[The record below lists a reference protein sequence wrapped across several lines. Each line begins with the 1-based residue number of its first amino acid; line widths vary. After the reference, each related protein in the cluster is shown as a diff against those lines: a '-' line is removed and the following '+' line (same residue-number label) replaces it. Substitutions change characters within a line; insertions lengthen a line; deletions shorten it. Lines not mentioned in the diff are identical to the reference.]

1 MHGVGRRDLR
11 SMVSME
17 QKFSAIT
24 LGHGSGGRL
33 TQQLTNTII
42 SNFDLTNFESEDCAW
57 INEDMAV
64 AIDGFTVTPL
74 SFPGGDIGK
83 LAVCGSTNDLA
94 VRGVRPDMLVLSL
107 IIEEGLDMEQFAGY
121 MKSAADTCRIMG
133 TRLIAGDTKV
143 VPRGTADKLFIT
155 TCAIGKRISS
165 NKLGT
170 ANIMDGDHLILTT
183 SPGKHGS
190 VLAAVRFGIE
200 APELQSDCA
209 PLWPSL
215 LPLLDLNGLHAMRDC
230 TRGGVGTVL
239 CEWAESCGLGFEIEE
254 QRLPKNEYAASI
266 CDILGFD
273 NLWLAGEG
281 CALIAVSECD
291 AEECLKRLR
300 VSSICSE
307 AALVGKVYNKRSG
320 MAWMKTLIGGER
332 IIDMPAGEILPRI
345 C

>member
-1 MHGVGRRDLR
+1 MW

-33 TQQLTNTII
+33 TQQLTNSII
-42 SNFDLTNFESEDCAW
+42 NNFELANFESEDCAW

-64 AIDGFTVTPL
+64 AMDGFTVTPL

-94 VRGVRPDMLVLSL
+94 VRGVRPDMITLSL
-107 IIEEGLDMEQFAGY
+107 IIEEGFDMEQFIGF
-121 MKSAADTCRIMG
+121 MKSAADTCKITD

-143 VPRGTADKLFIT
+143 VPKGTADKLFIT
-155 TCAIGKRISS
+155 TCAIGKRVSR
-165 NKLGT
+165 NRLGT
-170 ANIMDGDHLILTT
+170 ANIKDGDRLILTT
-183 SPGKHGS
+183 SPGIHGS
-190 VLAAVRFGIE
+190 VLAAMRFGIE
-200 APELQSDCA
+200 APNLTSDCA
-209 PLWPSL
+209 PLWPAL
-215 LPLLDLNGLHAMRDC
+215 CHLLDLDGLHAMRDC

-239 CEWAESCGLGFEIEE
+239 CEWAESSGYGFEIEE
-254 QRLPKNEYAASI
+254 QLLPKNESAASI

-273 NLWLAGEG
+273 QLWLAGEG
-281 CALIAVSECD
+281 CALIAVSESD
-291 AEECLKRLR
+291 AEECLERLKI
-300 VSSICSE
+300 SSICKE
-307 AALVGKVYNKRSG
+307 AEIIGRVFNKRLK

-332 IIDMPAGEILPRI
+332 VIDMPAGEILPRI